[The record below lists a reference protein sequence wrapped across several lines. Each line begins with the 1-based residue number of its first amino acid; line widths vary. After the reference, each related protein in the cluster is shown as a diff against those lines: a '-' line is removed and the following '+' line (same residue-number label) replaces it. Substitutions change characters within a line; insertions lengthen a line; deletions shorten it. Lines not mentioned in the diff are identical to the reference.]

1 MLRLELMTWARI
13 QPEKSQVYSQ
23 FIYCNKCKFFELLI
37 PLTGLD
43 HIPFFATLVQPNDI
57 QISKTVNG
65 GNKFKGELSCDPAVK
80 R

>member
-23 FIYCNKCKFFELLI
+23 FIYSNKCKFFELLI

-57 QISKTVNG
+57 QIANTVNG
-65 GNKFKGELSCDPAVK
+65 RNKLYTRGSCHVIL